1 LRRSSVEESLAMRSL
16 CGFAASRAESLWLSV
31 ALQRGRGFA
40 SGGVAAKRAEGLTES
55 RRLSAR
61 EAAKPPKPLHR
72 EAAKPPKPLHRG
84 AAEPQITSYFFL
96 RHLRYIRRVETHA

>member
-1 LRRSSVEESLAMRSL
+1 MRSL

-61 EAAKPPKPLHR
+61 EAAKPPKHGNGK
-72 EAAKPPKPLHRG
+72 AANHILLFSKTPEIEFVASKLMLSLQSH
-84 AAEPQITSYFFL
+84 
-96 RHLRYIRRVETHA
+96 